1 MPGAGE
7 ALVDGLRG
15 RHTAVPQEP
24 PVTSKFWKHP
34 PGKAL
39 MAWAGGALKAWQGLS
54 AEASAEDEQGGGEET
69 RQDTECV
76 ARTAGGA
83 ADGWQKQAHVVPMG

>member
-1 MPGAGE
+1 MPPSSPGQVPGAGE

-39 MAWAGGALKAWQGLS
+39 MAWAGGGPDGL
-54 AEASAEDEQGGGEET
+54 
-69 RQDTECV
+69 
-76 ARTAGGA
+76 AGPFCRSISRG
-83 ADGWQKQAHVVPMG
+83 